1 MTTKVTGE
9 FDLIMRVVCQ
19 DIERFEKIV
28 EKIRAHSFVER
39 TRSFVVL
46 KKIRDGAFDQ
56 LLEL

>member
-1 MTTKVTGE
+1 
-9 FDLIMRVVCQ
+9 MRVVCQ